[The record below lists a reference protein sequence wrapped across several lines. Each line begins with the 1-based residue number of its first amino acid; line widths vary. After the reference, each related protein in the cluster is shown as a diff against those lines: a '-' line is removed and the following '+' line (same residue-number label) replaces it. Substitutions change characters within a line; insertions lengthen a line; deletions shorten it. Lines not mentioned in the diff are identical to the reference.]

1 MKRLGLCAA
10 LAALAFVLPASAQT
24 QAPPPG
30 QIATPSD
37 YILLTVIMRHH
48 QTMNLGE
55 ISKILEEQGFSTKF
69 PPEGIQV
76 ESWYAAMGLGHVVTL
91 RVGRAGRVES
101 LPHRD
106 LHDLR
111 FQGDR
116 QDAARAGAEE
126 VVRFAATRRASPSSS
141 SQYTG
146 RTSPHE
152 GRRTACRASSFQAP
166 PSLVQICKTWTL
178 DTPGLPSASYSKSRL

>member
-91 RVGRAGRVES
+91 RVPPARSSRSRGKSSAPRSTRPTISRRSPGR
-101 LPHRD
+101 
-106 LHDLR
+106 
-111 FQGDR
+111 
-116 QDAARAGAEE
+116 
-126 VVRFAATRRASPSSS
+126 
-141 SQYTG
+141 
-146 RTSPHE
+146 
-152 GRRTACRASSFQAP
+152 
-166 PSLVQICKTWTL
+166 
-178 DTPGLPSASYSKSRL
+178 SASRR